1 MNLSKLLFIY
11 FMAPLGAI
19 TTILNMA
26 PEGIITTVSKRHP
39 GTGSLNDPVGKT
51 MILVTQT

>member
-19 TTILNMA
+19 TTVLNLA
-26 PEGIITTVSKRHP
+26 PEGIITAVSRRHP
-39 GTGSLNDPVGKT
+39 GIGYFNEPVGNIV
-51 MILVTQT
+51 ILVTQT

>member
-11 FMAPLGAI
+11 FMAPLGEI
-19 TTILNMA
+19 TTVMNLA
-26 PEGIITTVSKRHP
+26 PEGIITTVSRRHL
-39 GTGSLNDPVGKT
+39 GTGSFNDPVGKS

>member
-1 MNLSKLLFIY
+1 MNLSKHLFIY

-19 TTILNMA
+19 TIVLNLA
-26 PEGIITTVSKRHP
+26 PEGIITTVSIRHP
-39 GTGSLNDPVGKT
+39 CTGSFNDPVEKT

>member
-19 TTILNMA
+19 TIVLNLA
-26 PEGIITTVSKRHP
+26 PEGIITTVSRRHP
-39 GTGSLNDPVGKT
+39 GTGSFNDPVGKT
-51 MILVTQT
+51 MIFVTQT